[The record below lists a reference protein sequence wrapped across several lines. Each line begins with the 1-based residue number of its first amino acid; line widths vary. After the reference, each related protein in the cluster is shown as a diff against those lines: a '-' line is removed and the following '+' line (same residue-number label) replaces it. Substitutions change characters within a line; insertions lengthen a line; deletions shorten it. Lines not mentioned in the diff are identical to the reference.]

1 MRGRSGGDARHS
13 IQKNDT
19 EHILRVTR
27 RARSMCAPQD
37 ATPSERRTRDIHTHT
52 VPRDCRDCHTTHTQ
66 PRGARKDKGGTL
78 QLKAS

>member
-1 MRGRSGGDARHS
+1 
-13 IQKNDT
+13 
-19 EHILRVTR
+19 
-27 RARSMCAPQD
+27 MCAPQN

-52 VPRDCRDCHTTHTQ
+52 VPRDCHTTHTQ